1 MTIAQ
6 NQIISFARLLFRTA
20 LYLSVL
26 YLLFLLGRGGHH
38 LITSFSIPFGLSP
51 AISFVISSLFIS
63 LFCCFGL
70 LVIIHFFKSS
80 GNE

>member
-1 MTIAQ
+1 MTITQ
-6 NQIISFARLLFRTA
+6 SQITSIARLFFRTV

-26 YLLFLLGRGGHH
+26 YLLFLLGRGGHK
-38 LITSFSIPFGLSP
+38 LITSFSIPFALSP

-80 GNE
+80 DNE

>member
-6 NQIISFARLLFRTA
+6 NQIISIARLILRTA

-26 YLLFLLGRGGHH
+26 YLLFLLGRDGYNR
-38 LITSFSIPFGLSP
+38 ITSLSIPFGLSP
-51 AISFVISSLFIS
+51 ATSFVISSLFIL